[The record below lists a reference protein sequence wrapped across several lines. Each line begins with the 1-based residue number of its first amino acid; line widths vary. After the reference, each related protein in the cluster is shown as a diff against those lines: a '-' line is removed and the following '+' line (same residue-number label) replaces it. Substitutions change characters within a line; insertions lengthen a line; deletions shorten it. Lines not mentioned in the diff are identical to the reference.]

1 MRLTDSFRM
10 PPGLRTVTDA
20 FLRAAEN
27 HPDELALADAGGSMA
42 LTWRE
47 YAERVAALAS
57 GLKGLGV
64 AAGDRVALLMGN
76 RPEFNLI
83 DSAALFLGAI
93 PFSIY
98 PTSASEQIA
107 YIAAHAEPAVYVVD
121 PEARQRMEEARV
133 SGTVFYLE
141 SDQDG
146 RSVLDQIEGFAEER
160 IDLHEHSQRI
170 APDNVLTLIYTS
182 GTTGP
187 PKGVELSHSALLF
200 AIKTT
205 LEIIPLPERGRLI
218 SYLPHAH
225 VVDRFASHYLQMA
238 TASMTT
244 TLLDGKT
251 VFSLTPSVEP
261 TMFFAVPRTWEK
273 LRQSLTA
280 ELQAGMEADQF
291 RKMLELGSRRVF
303 AQTEGSQPDP
313 RAEEEWQQ
321 LNASVGAQI
330 RKRIGLQE
338 ASWLVTGSTTTEPGL
353 LRFFAALGM
362 PVCENWGMSETCGVG
377 TLNDPV
383 TPRIGSVGRAL
394 PGTEL
399 ALSDDGEI
407 LCRGPHLMRGYRND
421 PEATASTI
429 DGRGWLHTGDI
440 GTVDANGFVAIVDRK
455 KEIIINSSGKNM
467 SPTNIEASVRNSS
480 PIIGQVCCIGDARPF
495 NTALIV
501 LDPEAARAVAA
512 ETGHNASRI
521 EDIVEH
527 PAVKAAVESA
537 VEAANRRLARVEQIR
552 RFRVLPDEWPA
563 DGRLVT
569 PTLKLRRQEVL
580 RRYRDIIDDLYRPER
595 PGRSDGER

>member
-1 MRLTDSFRM
+1 MRVTDPFRL
-10 PPGLRTVTDA
+10 PPGVSTVTDA
-20 FLRAAEN
+20 FLRAVEN
-27 HPDELALADAGGSMA
+27 HPDELALTDAGGSLA

-57 GLKGLGV
+57 GLKELGV

-107 YIAAHAEPAVYVVD
+107 YIAAHAKPAVYVVD
-121 PEARQRMEEARV
+121 PEARQRMEEAGV
-133 SGTVFYLE
+133 SGTIFYLE
-141 SDQDG
+141 NEDG
-146 RSVLDQIEGFAEER
+146 RSALDQIEGYAEER
-160 IDLHEHSQRI
+160 FDLNEHSQRI
-170 APDNVLTLIYTS
+170 TPDDVLTLIYTS

-200 AIKTT
+200 TIKAT
-205 LEIIPLPERGRLI
+205 LENIPLPERGRLI

-261 TMFFAVPRTWEK
+261 TLFFAVPRTWEK

-280 ELQAGMEADQF
+280 EVQGGMEADQF
-291 RKMLELGSRRVF
+291 RRMLELGSRRVF
-303 AQTEGSQPDP
+303 ARGDGSRLDA
-313 RAEEEWQQ
+313 RAEDEWQQ
-321 LNASVGAQI
+321 LNASAGAQI
-330 RKRIGLQE
+330 RRRIGLQE
-338 ASWLVTGSTTTEPGL
+338 ANWLVTGSTTTEPEL

-362 PVCENWGMSETCGVG
+362 PVCENWGMSENCGVG

-383 TPRIGSVGRAL
+383 APRIGSVGRAL

-399 ALSDDGEI
+399 TLAGDGEI
-407 LCRGPHLMRGYRND
+407 LCRGPHLMRGYRSD
-421 PEATASTI
+421 PEATATAI

-440 GTVDANGFVAIVDRK
+440 GAIDADGFVSIVDRK

-512 ETGHNASRI
+512 EAGVDALRL
-521 EDIVEH
+521 EDIVKH

-537 VEAANRRLARVEQIR
+537 VEAANHRLARVEQIR
-552 RFRVLPDEWPA
+552 RYRVLPDEWPA
-563 DGRLVT
+563 NGDLVT

-580 RRYRDIIDDLYRPER
+580 RRYRDIIEDLYRSER
-595 PGRSDGER
+595 PGRSDGEL

>member
-1 MRLTDSFRM
+1 MLS
-10 PPGLRTVTDA
+10 L
-20 FLRAAEN
+20 
-27 HPDELALADAGGSMA
+27 A

-47 YAERVAALAS
+47 YAQRVAALAS
-57 GLKGLGV
+57 GLKELGV

-107 YIAAHAEPAVYVVD
+107 YIAAHAKPAVYVVD
-121 PEARQRMEEARV
+121 PEARQRMEEAGV
-133 SGTVFYLE
+133 SGTIFYLE
-141 SDQDG
+141 NDEDG
-146 RSVLDQIEGFAEER
+146 RSALDQIEGFAEER
-160 IDLHEHSQRI
+160 IDLHEHSERI
-170 APDNVLTLIYTS
+170 TPDDVLTLIYTS

-187 PKGVELSHSALLF
+187 PKGVELTHSALLF
-200 AIKTT
+200 TIKAA
-205 LEIIPLPERGRLI
+205 LENVPLPERGRLI

-251 VFSLTPSVEP
+251 VFSLAPSVEP
-261 TMFFAVPRTWEK
+261 TLFFAVPRTWEK

-280 ELQAGMEADQF
+280 ELQGGMEADQF
-291 RKMLELGSRRVF
+291 RRMLELGSRRVF
-303 AQTEGSQPDP
+303 ARSDGSQLDA
-313 RAEEEWQQ
+313 RAEDEWQQ

-330 RKRIGLQE
+330 RRRIGLQE
-338 ASWLVTGSTTTEPGL
+338 ANWLVTGSTTTEPEL
-353 LRFFAALGM
+353 LLFFAALGM
-362 PVCENWGMSETCGVG
+362 PVCENWGMSENCGVG
-377 TLNDPV
+377 TLNDPD

-399 ALSDDGEI
+399 ALADDGEI
-407 LCRGPHLMRGYRND
+407 LCRGPHLMRGYRSD
-421 PEATASTI
+421 PEATATAI

-440 GTVDANGFVAIVDRK
+440 GAIDADGFVAIVDRK

-467 SPTNIEASVRNSS
+467 SPANIEASVRNSS

-512 ETGHNASRI
+512 EAGDDTLRL
-521 EDIVEH
+521 EYIVEH
-527 PAVKAAVESA
+527 PAVKATVESA
-537 VEAANRRLARVEQIR
+537 VEAANHRLARVEQIR

-563 DGRLVT
+563 DGDLVT

-580 RRYRDIIDDLYRPER
+580 RRYRDIIEDLYRPER
-595 PGRSDGER
+595 PWRSDGER

>member
-27 HPDELALADAGGSMA
+27 HPDELALADAGGSLA

-98 PTSASEQIA
+98 PPSASEQIA

-121 PEARQRMEEARV
+121 PEARQRMDEARV

-146 RSVLDQIEGFAEER
+146 RSVVDQIEGFAEER

-187 PKGVELSHSALLF
+187 PKGVELSHSAVLF
-200 AIKTT
+200 TIKAT
-205 LEIIPLPERGRLI
+205 LGTIPLPERGRLI

-251 VFSLTPSVEP
+251 VFSLTPIVEP

-580 RRYRDIIDDLYRPER
+580 RRYRDIIDDLYRPEP

>member
-1 MRLTDSFRM
+1 MRLTDPFRL
-10 PPGLRTVTDA
+10 PAGLRTVTDA
-20 FLRAAEN
+20 FLRAVED
-27 HPDELALADAGGSMA
+27 HPDQPALADAEGSLT

-57 GLKGLGV
+57 GLKELGV

-107 YIAAHAEPAVYVVD
+107 YIAAHAKPAVYVVD
-121 PEARQRMEEARV
+121 PEARQRMVEAGV
-133 SGTVFYLE
+133 SGTIFYLE
-141 SDQDG
+141 NEDG
-146 RSVLDQIEGFAEER
+146 RSALDQIEGYAEEQ
-160 IDLHEHSQRI
+160 IDLNEHSQRI
-170 APDNVLTLIYTS
+170 TPDDVLTLIYTS

-200 AIKTT
+200 TIKAT
-205 LEIIPLPERGRLI
+205 LENIPLPERGRLI

-261 TMFFAVPRTWEK
+261 TLFFAVPRTWEK

-280 ELQAGMEADQF
+280 ELQGGREADQF
-291 RKMLELGSRRVF
+291 RRMLELGSRRVF
-303 AQTEGSQPDP
+303 ARSDGSQLDA
-313 RAEEEWQQ
+313 RAEDEWQQ
-321 LNASVGAQI
+321 LNASAGAQI
-330 RKRIGLQE
+330 RRRIGLQE
-338 ASWLVTGSTTTEPGL
+338 ANWLVTGSTTTEPEL

-362 PVCENWGMSETCGVG
+362 PVCENWGMSENCGVG

-399 ALSDDGEI
+399 TLAGDGEI
-407 LCRGPHLMRGYRND
+407 LCRGPHLMRGYRSD
-421 PEATASTI
+421 PEATATAI

-440 GTVDANGFVAIVDRK
+440 GAIDADGFVSIVDRK

-512 ETGHNASRI
+512 EAGDDALRL
-521 EDIVEH
+521 EDFVEH

-537 VEAANRRLARVEQIR
+537 VEAANHRLARVEQIR
-552 RFRVLPDEWPA
+552 RYRVLPDEWPA
-563 DGRLVT
+563 NGDLVT

-580 RRYRDIIDDLYRPER
+580 RRYRDIIEDLYRPER
-595 PGRSDGER
+595 PGRSDGEP

>member
-1 MRLTDSFRM
+1 MQLTDSFRL
-10 PPGLRTVTDA
+10 PSGVRTVADA
-20 FLRAAEN
+20 FLRAVEN
-27 HPDELALADAGGSMA
+27 HPDELALADADGSLA

-47 YAERVAALAS
+47 YAERVSALAS
-57 GLKGLGV
+57 GLKELGI

-76 RPEFNLI
+76 RPEFNLL

-107 YIAAHAEPAVYVVD
+107 YIAAHAEPAVFVVD
-121 PEARQRMEEARV
+121 PEARQRMEEAGV
-133 SGTVFYLE
+133 SGPIFYLE

-146 RSVLDQIEGFAEER
+146 RSVLDQIEGFGQDR
-160 IDLHEHSQRI
+160 IDLREHGERI
-170 APDNVLTLIYTS
+170 APDNALTLIYTS

-187 PKGVELSHSALLF
+187 PKGVELTHSALLF
-200 AIKTT
+200 TIKAT
-205 LEIIPLPERGRLI
+205 LETIPLAERGRLI

-251 VFSLTPSVEP
+251 VFALTPVVEP

-280 ELQAGMEADQF
+280 ELRGGAEADQF
-291 RKMLELGSRRVF
+291 GRMLELGRRRF
-303 AQTEGSQPDP
+303 LAQGEGGQLAA

-321 LNASVGAQI
+321 LNGSVGAQI
-330 RKRIGLQE
+330 RRRIGLNE
-338 ASWLVTGSTTTEPGL
+338 ASWLVTGSTTTEPEL

-394 PGTEL
+394 RGTEVTL
-399 ALSDDGEI
+399 ADDGEI
-407 LCRGPHLMRGYRND
+407 LCRGPHLMRAYRND
-421 PEATASTI
+421 PEATATTV

-440 GTVDANGFVAIVDRK
+440 GTIDPDGFVAIVDRK
-455 KEIIINSSGKNM
+455 KEIIINTSGKNM
-467 SPTNIEASVRNSS
+467 SPANIEASVRNSS
-480 PIIGQVCCIGDARPF
+480 PIIAQVCCIGDARPF

-501 LDPEAARAVAA
+501 LDPAAARSVAA
-512 ETGHNASRI
+512 ETGDNAVRL

-563 DGRLVT
+563 DGDLVT

-580 RRYRDIIDDLYRPER
+580 RRYRDTIEDLYSRGVRPK
-595 PGRSDGER
+595 S

>member
-1 MRLTDSFRM
+1 MLS
-10 PPGLRTVTDA
+10 L
-20 FLRAAEN
+20 
-27 HPDELALADAGGSMA
+27 A

-57 GLKGLGV
+57 GLKELGV

-107 YIAAHAEPAVYVVD
+107 YIAAHAKPAVYVVD
-121 PEARQRMEEARV
+121 PEARQRMEEAGV
-133 SGTVFYLE
+133 SGTIFYLE
-141 SDQDG
+141 NDEDG
-146 RSVLDQIEGFAEER
+146 RSALDQIEGFAEER
-160 IDLHEHSQRI
+160 IDLHEHSERI
-170 APDNVLTLIYTS
+170 TPDDVLTLIYTS

-200 AIKTT
+200 TIKAT
-205 LEIIPLPERGRLI
+205 LENIPLPEHGRLI

-251 VFSLTPSVEP
+251 IFSLTPSVEP
-261 TMFFAVPRTWEK
+261 TLFFAVPRTWEK

-280 ELQAGMEADQF
+280 ELQGGMEADQF
-291 RKMLELGSRRVF
+291 RRMLELGSRRVF
-303 AQTEGSQPDP
+303 ARSDGSQLDA
-313 RAEEEWQQ
+313 RAEDEWQQ

-330 RKRIGLQE
+330 RRRIGLQE
-338 ASWLVTGSTTTEPGL
+338 ANWLVTGSTTTEPEL

-362 PVCENWGMSETCGVG
+362 PVCENWGMSENCGVG

-399 ALSDDGEI
+399 TLADDGEI
-407 LCRGPHLMRGYRND
+407 LCRGPHLMRGYRGD
-421 PEATASTI
+421 PEATAAAI

-440 GTVDANGFVAIVDRK
+440 GAIDADGFVSIVDRK

-480 PIIGQVCCIGDARPF
+480 PIIAQVCCIGDARPF

-501 LDPEAARAVAA
+501 LDPQAAAAVAA
-512 ETGHNASRI
+512 EAGHNGVGLD
-521 EDIVEH
+521 EIVAH
-527 PAVKAAVESA
+527 PAVRAIVVSA
-537 VEAANRRLARVEQIR
+537 VEAANHRLARVEQIK
-552 RFRVLPDEWPA
+552 RFRILPEEWPA
-563 DGRLVT
+563 DGGLVT
-569 PTLKLRRQEVL
+569 PTMKLRRREVL
-580 RRYRDIIDDLYRPER
+580 RRYRDMIEDLYGPEGDVR
-595 PGRSDGER
+595 TGIEQ

>member
-1 MRLTDSFRM
+1 
-10 PPGLRTVTDA
+10 
-20 FLRAAEN
+20 
-27 HPDELALADAGGSMA
+27 
-42 LTWRE
+42 
-47 YAERVAALAS
+47 
-57 GLKGLGV
+57 
-64 AAGDRVALLMGN
+64 MGN

-146 RSVLDQIEGFAEER
+146 RSVLDQIESFAEER
-160 IDLHEHSQRI
+160 INLHEHSQRI

-187 PKGVELSHSALLF
+187 PKGVELSHSAMLF

-244 TLLDGKT
+244 TLLSGKT

-303 AQTEGSQPDP
+303 AQNEGSQPDP

-362 PVCENWGMSETCGVG
+362 PVCENWGMSEICGVG

-399 ALSDDGEI
+399 TLSDDGEI

-421 PEATASTI
+421 PEATESTI

-440 GTVDANGFVAIVDRK
+440 GTVDADGFVAIVDRK

>member
-1 MRLTDSFRM
+1 MRLTDPFRL
-10 PPGLRTVTDA
+10 PAGLRTVTDA
-20 FLRAAEN
+20 FLRAVED
-27 HPDELALADAGGSMA
+27 HPDQPALADAEGSLA

-57 GLKGLGV
+57 GLKELGV

-107 YIAAHAEPAVYVVD
+107 YIAAHAKPAVYVVD
-121 PEARQRMEEARV
+121 PEARQRMEEAGV
-133 SGTVFYLE
+133 SGTIFYLE
-141 SDQDG
+141 NEDG
-146 RSVLDQIEGFAEER
+146 RSALDQIEGYAEER
-160 IDLHEHSQRI
+160 FDLNEHSQRI
-170 APDNVLTLIYTS
+170 TPDDVLTLIYTS

-200 AIKTT
+200 TIKAT
-205 LEIIPLPERGRLI
+205 LENIPLPERGRLI

-261 TMFFAVPRTWEK
+261 TLFFAVPRTWEK

-280 ELQAGMEADQF
+280 EVQGGMEADQF
-291 RKMLELGSRRVF
+291 RRMLELGSRRVF
-303 AQTEGSQPDP
+303 ARSDGSQLDA
-313 RAEEEWQQ
+313 RAEDEWQQ

-330 RKRIGLQE
+330 RRRIGLQE
-338 ASWLVTGSTTTEPGL
+338 ANWLVTGSTTTEPEL

-362 PVCENWGMSETCGVG
+362 PVCENWGMSENCGVG

-383 TPRIGSVGRAL
+383 APRIGSVGRAL

-399 ALSDDGEI
+399 TLAGDGEI
-407 LCRGPHLMRGYRND
+407 LCRGPHLMRGYRSD
-421 PEATASTI
+421 PEATATAI

-440 GTVDANGFVAIVDRK
+440 GAIDADGFVSIVDRK

-512 ETGHNASRI
+512 EAGVDALRL
-521 EDIVEH
+521 EDIVKH

-537 VEAANRRLARVEQIR
+537 VEAANHRLARVEQIR
-552 RFRVLPDEWPA
+552 RYRVLPDEWPA
-563 DGRLVT
+563 NGDLVT
-569 PTLKLRRQEVL
+569 PTLTLRRQEVL
-580 RRYRDIIDDLYRPER
+580 RRYRDIIEDLYRSER
-595 PGRSDGER
+595 PGRSDGEL

>member
-1 MRLTDSFRM
+1 MRVTDPFRL

-20 FLRAAEN
+20 FLRAVEN
-27 HPDELALADAGGSMA
+27 HPDELALTDAGGRLA

-57 GLKGLGV
+57 GLKELGV

-107 YIAAHAEPAVYVVD
+107 YIAAHAKPVVYIVD

-133 SGTVFYLE
+133 SGTIFYLE
-141 SDQDG
+141 NDQDG
-146 RSVLDQIEGFAEER
+146 RSALDQIEGFAKDR
-160 IDLHEHSQRI
+160 IDLHEHSERI
-170 APDNVLTLIYTS
+170 TPDDVLTLIYTS

-200 AIKTT
+200 TIKAT
-205 LEIIPLPERGRLI
+205 LENIPLPERGRLI

-251 VFSLTPSVEP
+251 VFSLTPSIEP
-261 TMFFAVPRTWEK
+261 TLFFAVPRTWEK

-280 ELQAGMEADQF
+280 ELQGGREADQF
-291 RKMLELGSRRVF
+291 RRMLELGSRRVF
-303 AQTEGSQPDP
+303 ARNDGSQLDA
-313 RAEEEWQQ
+313 RAEDEWQE
-321 LNASVGAQI
+321 LNASAGARI
-330 RKRIGLQE
+330 RRRIGLQE
-338 ASWLVTGSTTTEPGL
+338 ANWLVTGSTTTEPEL

-362 PVCENWGMSETCGVG
+362 PVCENWGMSENCGVG

-399 ALSDDGEI
+399 TLADDGEI
-407 LCRGPHLMRGYRND
+407 LCRGPHLMRGYRSD
-421 PEATASTI
+421 PVATATAI

-440 GTVDANGFVAIVDRK
+440 GTIDADGFVAIVDRK

-480 PIIGQVCCIGDARPF
+480 PIIGQVCCVGDARPF

-512 ETGHNASRI
+512 EAGDHALRL

-537 VEAANRRLARVEQIR
+537 VETANHRLARVEQIR

-563 DGRLVT
+563 DGDLVT

-580 RRYRDIIDDLYRPER
+580 RRYRDIIEDLYRPEH
-595 PGRSDGER
+595 PGEKDGER

>member
-1 MRLTDSFRM
+1 MRVTDSFRL
-10 PPGLRTVTDA
+10 PPGVGTVTDA
-20 FLRAAEN
+20 FLRAVEN
-27 HPDELALADAGGSMA
+27 HPDELALTEAGGSLA

-57 GLKGLGV
+57 GLRELGV

-107 YIAAHAEPAVYVVD
+107 YIAAHAKPAVYVVD
-121 PEARQRMEEARV
+121 PEARQRMEEAGV
-133 SGTVFYLE
+133 SGTIFYLE
-141 SDQDG
+141 NEDG
-146 RSVLDQIEGFAEER
+146 HSALDQIEGYAEER
-160 IDLHEHSQRI
+160 IDLHEHSERI
-170 APDNVLTLIYTS
+170 TPDDLLTLIYTS

-200 AIKTT
+200 TIKAT
-205 LEIIPLPERGRLI
+205 LENIPLPERGRLI

-238 TASMTT
+238 TASLTT

-251 VFSLTPSVEP
+251 IFSLTPSVEP
-261 TMFFAVPRTWEK
+261 TLFFAVPRTWEK

-280 ELQAGMEADQF
+280 EFQGGMEADQF
-291 RKMLELGSRRVF
+291 RRMLELGSRRVF
-303 AQTEGSQPDP
+303 ARSDGSQLDA
-313 RAEEEWQQ
+313 RAEDEWQQ

-330 RKRIGLQE
+330 RRRIGLQE
-338 ASWLVTGSTTTEPGL
+338 ANWLVTGSTTTEPEL

-362 PVCENWGMSETCGVG
+362 PVCENWGMSENCGVG
-377 TLNDPV
+377 TLNDPG

-399 ALSDDGEI
+399 TLAGDGEI
-407 LCRGPHLMRGYRND
+407 LCRGPHLMRGYRGD
-421 PEATASTI
+421 PEATATAI

-440 GTVDANGFVAIVDRK
+440 GVIDADGFVSIVDRK

-512 ETGHNASRI
+512 EAGDDALRL

-537 VEAANRRLARVEQIR
+537 VEAANHRLARVEQIR
-552 RFRVLPDEWPA
+552 RYRVLPDEWPA
-563 DGRLVT
+563 DGDLVT

-580 RRYRDIIDDLYRPER
+580 RRYRDIIEDLYRPER
-595 PGRSDGER
+595 PGRSDGEP